1 MPGAW
6 REGFHVKH
14 TTAPWTRF
22 RGLHWRSQRGKMF
35 HVKPPGTA
43 VPPSEESIAA
53 ALSAAGLGFTQA
65 QVSLLRAHAA
75 AVLAANEITN
85 LTRITDPEDFVRLHI
100 VDSLM
105 PLHYAEL
112 GTGRLIDIGSGAG
125 FPGIPLAIMGCSVTL
140 CEARKKKAEYL
151 SKWSRDLGLSAEV
164 LPLRA
169 EEVAADGNSYDWV
182 LMRAVSSLA
191 SLVELAAPLL
201 NQGGRMVSMKG
212 VRNPEE
218 EDRAARASRMT
229 GMVLESIAD
238 YQLPRGP
245 EQRTLYTYV
254 RSGSAQ
260 IRLPRRQGLAQTEPL
275 G

>member
-1 MPGAW
+1 
-6 REGFHVKH
+6 
-14 TTAPWTRF
+14 
-22 RGLHWRSQRGKMF
+22 MF

-43 VPPSEESIAA
+43 PPTEESIAA
-53 ALSAAGLGFTQA
+53 ALSAAGLIVTSA
-65 QVSLLRAHAA
+65 EVSLLRAHAA
-75 AVLAANEITN
+75 AVLVANEVTN
-85 LTRITDPEDFVRLHI
+85 LTRITEPEDFVRLHI

-105 PLHYAEL
+105 PLHYADL
-112 GTGRLIDIGSGAG
+112 AAGTLIDIGSGAG
-125 FPGIPLAIMGCSVTL
+125 FPGIPLAIMGCGVTL
-140 CEARKKKAEYL
+140 CEARKKKAGYL
-151 SKWSRDLGLSAEV
+151 SKWVADLGLAAQV

-169 EEVAADGNSYDWV
+169 EEVAAGDRSYDWV

-201 NQGGRMVSMKG
+201 NPGGRMISMKG
-212 VRNPEE
+212 VRTSEE

-229 GMVLESIAD
+229 GMELESIAE
-238 YQLPRGP
+238 YQLPGGS

-254 RSGSAQ
+254 RSGPAK